1 MGRTWKFTEQIYEEL
16 RENVEKK
23 ITTQFT
29 AGVLGA
35 GEWGVF
41 GNPFEKYAD
50 EINMGIS
57 KNEYLC
63 RYDE

>member
-1 MGRTWKFTEQIYEEL
+1 
-16 RENVEKK
+16 
-23 ITTQFT
+23 
-29 AGVLGA
+29 VLGA

-57 KNEYLC
+57 KMNTYVDMMNEA
-63 RYDE
+63 EGFNKAKAGQSV